1 MEKKFNMMSII
12 GFILSFFIAPVGLV
26 LSIMG
31 LIQIRKTNDKG
42 TGLAI
47 AGIVLGV
54 IGTIII
60 LLLLAVTL
68 FYFRTIINFLFS
80 LYGIY

>member
-1 MEKKFNMMSII
+1 MMSII
-12 GFILSFFIAPVGLV
+12 GFIFSFFIAPVGLV

-47 AGIVLGV
+47 TGIILGV

-68 FYFRTIINFLFS
+68 FYSRIIINYLFS

>member
-1 MEKKFNMMSII
+1 
-12 GFILSFFIAPVGLV
+12 
-26 LSIMG
+26 MG

-54 IGTIII
+54 IGTIIF

-68 FYFRTIINFLFS
+68 FYSRTVINFLFS